1 MNEGAAGYSSGYWHY
16 LWGEWGD
23 EGMLMVTDIEVLEL
37 AVYRV
42 AFSDVVVVVV
52 VVLVAALVV
61 AYRVAILVRVL
72 LGPWSWSRSSRLL
85 AVDMAESNV
94 SRQCSF
100 TCRGW
105 LVRW

>member
-1 MNEGAAGYSSGYWHY
+1 
-16 LWGEWGD
+16 
-23 EGMLMVTDIEVLEL
+23 MVTDIEVLEL
-37 AVYRV
+37 AAYRV
-42 AFSDVVVVVV
+42 AFSDVVV

-61 AYRVAILVRVL
+61 AYGVAILVRVL

-85 AVDMAESNV
+85 AVDMAERNV